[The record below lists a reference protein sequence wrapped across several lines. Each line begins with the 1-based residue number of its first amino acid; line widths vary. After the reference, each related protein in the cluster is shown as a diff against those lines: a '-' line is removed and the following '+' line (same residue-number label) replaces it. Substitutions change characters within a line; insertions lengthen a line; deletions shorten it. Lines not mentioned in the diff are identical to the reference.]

1 MLQTRGNLPTL
12 ANSLTPVKGSG
23 CAGAG
28 MGAGGPPEVD
38 LLVGREGAECLQG
51 LTEQDSGTQAQRRLG
66 DRPVVA
72 GLHPGAALSP

>member
-1 MLQTRGNLPTL
+1 
-12 ANSLTPVKGSG
+12 
-23 CAGAG
+23 
-28 MGAGGPPEVD
+28 MGGGGPPEVD